1 MAKRI
6 VTSIVL
12 VALLT
17 LLLMACRAGAPST
30 PAASTAEGEQSS
42 STSLPPTSTSESTT
56 STSTVPPEP
65 TVDEALL
72 ALQQELT
79 RLFSIGG
86 DVPRNYYN
94 FALMCQFSTP
104 AELDFFVIFS
114 NGDWNE
120 TVTAEERA
128 YLEAQDSAFAEM
140 DISKISAKRMNEVLQ
155 KHFGVTLEETE
166 QRNLNLFTYY
176 AETDSYFYAT
186 TGFNY
191 IPNVEFTAVELLE
204 DDCVYAE
211 YHLFGKTYAIVL
223 QSTPDGYH
231 LLSNQAVAED

>member
-1 MAKRI
+1 MQGRDTIYACYIYARGG
-6 VTSIVL
+6 
-12 VALLT
+12 T
-17 LLLMACRAGAPST
+17 LLFHL
-30 PAASTAEGEQSS
+30 PATGFVVR
-42 STSLPPTSTSESTT
+42 TNHFHKHG
-56 STSTVPPEP
+56 PPEP

-79 RLFSIGG
+79 QLFYIGA

-94 FALMCQFSTP
+94 FALLCQFAAPS
-104 AELDFFVIFS
+104 ELDFLVLFS
-114 NGDWNE
+114 SGDWNE

-155 KHFGVTLEETE
+155 KHFGVTLEETN
-166 QRNLNLFTYY
+166 QLNLNLFTYY

-191 IPNVEFTAVELLE
+191 IPNVEITAVELLE

-211 YHLFGKTYAIVL
+211 YYLFGKAYAIVL
-223 QSTPDGYH
+223 QFTPDGYH
-231 LLSNQAVAED
+231 LLSNQAVVEN

>member
-1 MAKRI
+1 MTKRI
-6 VTSIVL
+6 ITSIVL
-12 VALLT
+12 VALLP
-17 LLLMACRAGAPST
+17 LLLMACSAGVPST
-30 PAASTAEGEQSS
+30 PAGSTAEVEQSS
-42 STSLPPTSTSESTT
+42 STSLPPTSPSESTT
-56 STSTVPPEP
+56 STSVVPPEP

-79 RLFSIGG
+79 QLFYIGA

-104 AELDFFVIFS
+104 AELDFLVLFS
-114 NGDWNE
+114 NGDLDE

-128 YLEAQDSAFAEM
+128 YLEAQNNAFADM
-140 DISKISAKRMNEVLQ
+140 DISKISAQRMNEVLQ
-155 KHFGVTLEETE
+155 KHFGVTLEETN
-166 QRNLNLFTYY
+166 QLNLDLFTYY

-191 IPNVEFTAVELLE
+191 VPNVEFTAVELLE

-211 YHLFGKTYAIVL
+211 YRLFGRTYAVVL
-223 QSTPDGYH
+223 KPTQDGYH
-231 LLSNQAVAED
+231 LLSNQAVAEG